1 MARPSKKNEITEEQ
15 IPAMVGEDTP
25 QNSEAATASDEKSEE
40 QIPTMA
46 DRLMRL
52 YPHYKE
58 LWITEKGFVHPIGV
72 PEYLLKNAKRYK
84 NKYFTNK

>member
-1 MARPSKKNEITEEQ
+1 
-15 IPAMVGEDTP
+15 MVGEDTP
-25 QNSEAATASDEKSEE
+25 QNSEAATTSDEKSEE
-40 QIPTMA
+40 QIPTMV

-58 LWITEKGFVHPIGV
+58 LWVTEKEFVHPIGV